1 MDLSQDL
8 EEYFG
13 ANPVSF
19 FKVLALENSWELVAG
34 VGDTTAFYADG
45 LWRQYL
51 FCFHWVETE
60 QELRI
65 TCEYDLRV
73 PKNRSNPLY
82 KTLNLANEK
91 CNGGFFTYC
100 DQQKAITFHGK
111 FRGSDALEIN
121 SFRSEQIVSSITG
134 IMDELYPVFQL
145 ISWGKEK
152 PDMAIRLAGNHISG
166 FI

>member
-145 ISWGKEK
+145 ISCGKEK